1 MSDLTLN
8 GARVMSADLILP
20 HEGRWTADVHADLDA
35 VPARG
40 SSAVLHLLGRD
51 YLGAVED
58 IGSIGGVTSVR
69 VVGGTKGLDKTAK
82 ARGYLNGT
90 TVGRLWQDLL
100 SELGETPAGDAA
112 ALTTTLQRWERV
124 TAVGTDLVGQIADL
138 AGALWRTRADGVQWI
153 GQDAWTAT
161 TADWTLIGG
170 SLESGRLEISA
181 EVMTL
186 DPGQVLDG
194 IRVRSLIHKVRPETS
209 RTTLILDRDNA
220 VDNPVLRMVD
230 RWLRRRGWDYSRPQP
245 GKAVSQNADGT
256 LEVQLDDT
264 TRPAERRCPI
274 RWGLPGVTAKIQP
287 GARVLVEWE
296 RGSPQNPVVTAWDQA
311 AVQELVVSGGSKG
324 AARVDDL
331 VDAGYLLVT
340 RAAVGLG
347 GVPVVVSVE
356 WLPPG
361 TTPAPASVPPL
372 ITAYPLRGKIISG
385 SSILKVG
392 G

>member
-8 GARVMSADLILP
+8 GARAMAADLILP

-40 SSAVLHLLGRD
+40 SAAVLHLLGRD
-51 YLGAVED
+51 YQGAVAD
-58 IGSIGGVTSVR
+58 AGAIGGTTTLR
-69 VVGGTKGLDKTAK
+69 LVGGTGGLDKAAK
-82 ARGYLNGT
+82 PRGYLNGT

-100 SELGETPAGDAA
+100 GELGEVPAGDAS
-112 ALTTTLQRWERV
+112 ALARGLQRWDRV
-124 TAVGTDLVGQIADL
+124 AAPGTDLVGQLADL
-138 AGALWRTRADGVQWI
+138 AGAIWRTRADGSQWL
-153 GQDAWTAT
+153 GRDLWTAA

-181 EVMTL
+181 EVLTL
-186 DPGQVLDG
+186 DPGQTLDG
-194 IRVRSLIHKVRPETS
+194 IRVRSLVHKVRPGTS
-209 RTTLILDRDNA
+209 RTTLILDREGLA
-220 VDNPVLRMVD
+220 DNPVVRICD

-372 ITAYPLRGKIISG
+372 VTAYPLRGKILSG